1 MSLERRLHRL
11 EGMAEDTGQRW
22 EIPIEVRLCLKAVA
36 RHRANERG
44 EELPAYTQ
52 EEVEAMR
59 REDFEVAC
67 GGGIVG
73 ILRDSDGWKSEESQE
88 ILDEWE
94 SSARLRIEQTEGLPR
109 EMWGEVY
116 EDEELDDV

>member
-1 MSLERRLHRL
+1 MGSIDRRLERL
-11 EGMAEDTGQRW
+11 EARASVPKW
-22 EIPIEVRLCLKAVA
+22 EIPIEVRICLKAVA
-36 RHRANERG
+36 RHRAHERS
-44 EELPAYTQ
+44 EELPAYSQ

-67 GGGIVG
+67 SGGVVG
-73 ILRDSDGWKSEESQE
+73 ILRDSTGWQSEESQE

-116 EDEELDDV
+116 EDEELDDE